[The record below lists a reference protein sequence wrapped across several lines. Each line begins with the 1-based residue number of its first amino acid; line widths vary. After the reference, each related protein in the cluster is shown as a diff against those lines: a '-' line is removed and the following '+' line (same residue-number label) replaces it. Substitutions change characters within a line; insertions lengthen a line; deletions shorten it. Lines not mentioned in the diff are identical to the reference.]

1 MNRVE
6 QIFTTLRQERKRA
19 LMPFIC
25 GGHPH
30 PGATA
35 QILPAL
41 QAAGASIVEVGI
53 PFSDPIADGPVIAAA
68 MHVALQRG
76 STPQSVL
83 DEVRS
88 VRDRL
93 SIGLVAMVS
102 VSIVHRMGGPAE
114 FVAKTADA
122 GFDGFIFPDAPL
134 EESGVLLS
142 TCRER
147 GVAASLLIS
156 PSTPF
161 SRAKEIVAASSG
173 FVYLL
178 ARAGITGERAEAPEI
193 AGRVNKLREV
203 TELPIAVG
211 FGISNAAHVQSVTES
226 ADAAIV
232 GSALVRRMSEADAAG
247 RDPVA
252 EASSF
257 VGELFQGLQARQTSA
272 GQPAESGASSP

>member
-6 QIFTTLRQERKRA
+6 QIFTSLRQERKRA

-25 GGHPH
+25 GGHPR

-35 QILPAL
+35 QVLPAL
-41 QAAGASIVEVGI
+41 QAAGASIVEIGI

-68 MHVALQRG
+68 MHEALQRG

-88 VRDRL
+88 VRDQV

-114 FVAKTADA
+114 FVARAADA

-134 EESGVLLS
+134 EESGALLDA
-142 TCRER
+142 CRQR
-147 GVAASLLIS
+147 GVSASLLIS

-161 SRAKEIVAASSG
+161 ARAKEIVAASTG

-178 ARAGITGERAEAPEI
+178 ARAGITGERAEAPDI
-193 AGRVNKLREV
+193 AGRVHKLREV
-203 TELPIAVG
+203 GELPIAVG
-211 FGISNAAHVQSVTES
+211 FGISSAAHVRAVTES

-232 GSALVRRMSEADAAG
+232 GSSLVRRMSEADTPG
-247 RDPVA
+247 RDPIS
-252 EASSF
+252 EAASF
-257 VGELFQGLQARQTSA
+257 VRELCEGLQQRQPSA
-272 GQPAESGASSP
+272 GQPAVSGA

>member
-6 QIFTTLRQERKRA
+6 QIFATLRQERKRA

-25 GGHPH
+25 GGHPR

-35 QILPAL
+35 QVLPAL
-41 QAAGASIVEVGI
+41 QAAGASIIEIGI

-76 STPQSVL
+76 STPQSVF

-88 VRDRL
+88 VRDQV
-93 SIGLVAMVS
+93 SVGLVAMVS

-114 FVAKTADA
+114 FVAKASDA

-147 GVAASLLIS
+147 GVTASLLIS

-161 SRAKEIVAASSG
+161 ARAKELVAASSG

-203 TELPIAVG
+203 TDLPIAVG
-211 FGISNAAHVQSVTES
+211 FGISNAAHVQAVTES

-232 GSALVRRMSEADAAG
+232 GSALVRRVSEADQQG
-247 RDPVA
+247 RDPIV
-252 EASSF
+252 ETSNF
-257 VGELFQGLQARQTSA
+257 VRELCQGLQQRQPSA
-272 GQPAESGASSP
+272 GQPAASGA

>member
-19 LMPFIC
+19 LMPFVC
-25 GGHPH
+25 GGHPR

-35 QILPAL
+35 QVLPAL
-41 QAAGASIVEVGI
+41 QAAGASIVEIGI

-68 MHVALQRG
+68 MHAALQRG
-76 STPQSVL
+76 STPQSVF

-88 VRDRL
+88 VRDRVA
-93 SIGLVAMVS
+93 IGLVAMVS

-114 FVAKTADA
+114 FVAKAADA

-134 EESGVLLS
+134 EESGGLLS
-142 TCRER
+142 ACRDR
-147 GVAASLLIS
+147 GVMASLLIS

-161 SRAKEIVAASSG
+161 ARAKEIVAASTG

-178 ARAGITGERAEAPEI
+178 ARAGITGERTDAPDI
-193 AGRVNKLREV
+193 SGRVNKLREV
-203 TELPIAVG
+203 TDLPIAVG
-211 FGISNAAHVQSVTES
+211 FGISSAAHVRAVTET

-232 GSALVRRMSEADAAG
+232 GSALVRRMSEADAQG
-247 RDPVA
+247 RDAIA
-252 EASSF
+252 EASGF
-257 VGELFQGLQARQTSA
+257 VRELCDGLPQRQPSA
-272 GQPAESGASSP
+272 GQPAASGA

>member
-25 GGHPH
+25 GGHPR

-35 QILPAL
+35 QALPAL
-41 QAAGASIVEVGI
+41 QAAGASIVEIGI

-76 STPQSVL
+76 STPQSVF

-88 VRDRL
+88 VRDQV

-114 FVAKTADA
+114 FVAKAADA

-147 GVAASLLIS
+147 GVSASLLIS

-161 SRAKEIVAASSG
+161 TRAKEIVAASSG

-178 ARAGITGERAEAPEI
+178 ARAGITGERSEAPEVG
-193 AGRVNKLREV
+193 GRVNKLREV

-211 FGISNAAHVQSVTES
+211 FGISNAGHVLSVTET

-232 GSALVRRMSEADAAG
+232 GSALVRRMSEADEQG

-252 EASSF
+252 EASNF
-257 VGELFQGLQARQTSA
+257 VRELCQGLQQRQPSA
-272 GQPAESGASSP
+272 GQPAASGA